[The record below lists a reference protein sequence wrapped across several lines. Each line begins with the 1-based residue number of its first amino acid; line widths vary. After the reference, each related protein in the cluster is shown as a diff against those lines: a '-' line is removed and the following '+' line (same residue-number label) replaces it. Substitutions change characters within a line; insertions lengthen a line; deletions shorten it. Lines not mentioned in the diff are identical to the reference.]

1 MRNDLHRAA
10 EIVAAALARDH
21 GGVDAPRGDVGGLRE
36 IDVDEA
42 LVVPK
47 VEVSL
52 GAVVGNEDLAMLI
65 GRHGA
70 RVNVEVGV
78 ELDHGDAQA
87 ARFEEEADGGG
98 GDSLTEGGGDAT
110 SDEYELRRHWSL
122 SLQHSRWGARGF
134 PERA

>member
-1 MRNDLHRAA
+1 MA
-10 EIVAAALARDH
+10 E
-21 GGVDAPRGDVGGLRE
+21 
-36 IDVDEA
+36 
-42 LVVPK
+42 
-47 VEVSL
+47 VEVGL
-52 GAVVGNEDLAMLI
+52 GAVVGDEDLAVLI

-70 RVNVEVGV
+70 WVNVEVGV
-78 ELDHGDAQA
+78 ELDDGDAQA

-122 SLQHSRWGARGF
+122 SLQHSRWGVRGF